1 MKFSDS
7 FMNASILRVIPL
19 IMNNINMYIFSHVY
33 VK

>member
-19 IMNNINMYIFSHVY
+19 ITSNINIYIFSVY